1 MSFLDFIFDFGFI
14 LKVYVLIWLLFIS
27 FNLFISLYGYLND
40 KKRYKNLKFTI
51 YVSVIFILGATFN
64 HFVLS
69 LNLKQHLVY
78 LGILFIT
85 LIFIKL
91 VKSIKNKCE
100 MHNKIT
106 EFEFFYFVFG
116 FIVILIGYIVIFSFI
131 YFQNIPLHDNG
142 YFHQNDAIKV
152 LDMKEAILFSG
163 FTFFAMEYA
172 NLTPEGLL
180 RWFTLL
186 EVGVA
191 EMIII
196 LFIGI
201 VAGML
206 FEKLKLKE

>member
-1 MSFLDFIFDFGFI
+1 MSLLDLDFILKAYI
-14 LKVYVLIWLLFIS
+14 LVWLLFIS
-27 FNLFISLYGYLND
+27 FNLFISFYEYLSD
-40 KKRYKNLKFTI
+40 KKRYKNLKFTL
-51 YVSVIFILGATFN
+51 YVSLIFILGAIFN
-64 HFVLS
+64 YFVLS
-69 LNLKQHLVY
+69 LNLKQNLVY
-78 LGILFIT
+78 VGIFFIT

-100 MHNKIT
+100 VHNKIT
-106 EFEFFYFVFG
+106 EFEFFYFIFG
-116 FIVILIGYIVIFSFI
+116 FIVILVGYIVIFSFI

-142 YFHQNDAIKV
+142 YFHQNNVIKV

-163 FTFFAMEYA
+163 FTFFSMEYA
-172 NLTPEGLL
+172 DLTPEGLL

-186 EVGVA
+186 EVGIA

-206 FEKLKLKE
+206 FEKLKLKEQYE